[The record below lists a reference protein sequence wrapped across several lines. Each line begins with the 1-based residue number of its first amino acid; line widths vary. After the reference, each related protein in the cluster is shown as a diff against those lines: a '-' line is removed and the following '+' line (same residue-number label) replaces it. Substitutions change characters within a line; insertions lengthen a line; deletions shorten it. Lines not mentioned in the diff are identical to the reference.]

1 MTIKTTAG
9 TKIRRRIQATT
20 VAACLFMLAYTC
32 SVIYVAVHSIDRG
45 AQTEARNLAQSLAY
59 GAAFSSNPQHYIEG
73 LDELYK
79 RDIVIVDTHK
89 KGLADADPEEVGM
102 SYNHDPANEVGLTI
116 LDGKV
121 RTFVEQNERH
131 PEGLRQLVV
140 PAFSQ
145 GRTDGTPIGAV
156 ILEYSGIGQE
166 LLDEAKWSIYLLAA
180 AGGFC
185 VLATGILGFHLGNA
199 VKVSAQK
206 IHHLAFHDELTGL
219 WNRTMFSTL
228 LNGGLKDA
236 KGQQGAVAIFFID
249 LDRFK
254 NINDTL
260 GHAAGDLLLK
270 EVALRFTSSLNPK
283 ASVARLGGDEFV
295 VMVLGPSN
303 TESLGHL
310 ARKLLASIAQ
320 PFKTHGQEFRVTAS
334 IGISLYPDDGQDEQM
349 LMRNADIAMYQAKQD
364 GKNGFAFYSAQMN
377 QHSVERL
384 AFESSFRH
392 AVDQMQIQIHYQ
404 PKINSRTG
412 LINGVEALLRWDH
425 PDLGSVSPVKF
436 IPVAEET
443 GLIVPLGR
451 WVLRSACEQQVA
463 WVQQGMGSINMAV
476 NLSPRQ
482 FTDEGLL
489 ENVRSILATTGMDAA
504 NLELEIT
511 ESMLINEAGR
521 AVALLEALRALGI
534 KLAVDDFGTGYS
546 SLSNLKRFPV
556 DTIKVDRS
564 FIRDLPDNSED
575 RAITEAI
582 IAMGRSLSLNVV
594 AEGVETEEQATFL
607 REHGCDE
614 FQGFYFSKAV
624 TPSEVFSL
632 LENQKSRGY
641 LKTPSTTVHK
651 KNEQPT
657 IAFRT

>member
-9 TKIRRRIQATT
+9 TKIRRRIQAAT

-59 GAAFSSNPQHYIEG
+59 GAAFSSNPQRYIEG

-89 KGLADADPEEVGM
+89 KGLADADLEEIGM

-364 GKNGFAFYSAQMN
+364 GKNGFAF
-377 QHSVERL
+377 
-384 AFESSFRH
+384 
-392 AVDQMQIQIHYQ
+392 
-404 PKINSRTG
+404 
-412 LINGVEALLRWDH
+412 
-425 PDLGSVSPVKF
+425 
-436 IPVAEET
+436 IP
-443 GLIVPLGR
+443 
-451 WVLRSACEQQVA
+451 
-463 WVQQGMGSINMAV
+463 
-476 NLSPRQ
+476 PR
-482 FTDEGLL
+482 
-489 ENVRSILATTGMDAA
+489 
-504 NLELEIT
+504 
-511 ESMLINEAGR
+511 
-521 AVALLEALRALGI
+521 
-534 KLAVDDFGTGYS
+534 
-546 SLSNLKRFPV
+546 
-556 DTIKVDRS
+556 
-564 FIRDLPDNSED
+564 
-575 RAITEAI
+575 
-582 IAMGRSLSLNVV
+582 
-594 AEGVETEEQATFL
+594 
-607 REHGCDE
+607 
-614 FQGFYFSKAV
+614 
-624 TPSEVFSL
+624 
-632 LENQKSRGY
+632 
-641 LKTPSTTVHK
+641 
-651 KNEQPT
+651 
-657 IAFRT
+657 